1 MKDIRNKNSKYQ
13 YHGYQEW
20 YPHNSNNTLFR
31 SKIAYRSNMK
41 NGKLIGYS
49 ELHYMYLTEYHI
61 R

>member
-20 YPHNSNNTLFR
+20 YPHYNNKL
-31 SKIAYRSNMK
+31 AYRSNMK

-49 ELHYMYLTEYHI
+49 ELHYMYRTEYHI
-61 R
+61 K